1 MISLLEKLNEIA
13 IIDDSWMKKF
23 EYDIENERWLK
34 ISGQISLKILTYLRE
49 NGLNKYSMIDSLDI
63 SAELCDKI
71 VKGSYN
77 FDIDLITKIEETF
90 KINLIKIL

>member
-1 MISLLEKLNEIA
+1 MTNFLEKLNEIA
-13 IIDDSWMKKF
+13 VTDDSWKEKF

-34 ISGQISLKILTYLRE
+34 ISGQISLKILSYLRE
-49 NGLNKYSMIDSLDI
+49 NGLNQYSMIDSLGI

-77 FDIDLITKIEETF
+77 FDIDLITRIEQNF
-90 KINLIKIL
+90 KINLIEIL